1 MSIKEF
7 NNNLSAKKNNRMLKN
22 TAYKLF
28 DSQEK
33 MGYWCCELTQDGK
46 SQAKQNKVH
55 MKL

>member
-22 TAYKLF
+22 AAYKLF